1 MQVMAHQQRNAGLC
15 QHVTFEV
22 DPRGDLDHGE
32 PGLGQLDDATFGD
45 VENVLPALTRHLTG
59 EGDLGDLG
67 NELGNRAVRDDVQP
81 AIGDLDVLLA
91 GSEVAGVD
99 DLGCAGDDVVEA
111 PDAGGDVRSGGKV
124 RDVHIPGAGNLQE
137 GKHRHVETAALQQ
150 RELINTLHQR
160 LRVERAA
167 EGEPRRR
174 EAADRALLDHPGDVL
189 GVTLLQQHSWNGG
202 RDSEAQVY
210 RGIDLELGGSTP
222 GDHLLQAELHW
233 FDLVQVAMDLTRQG
247 RVVGRLSRLH
257 LIGGHHDRVDQDAR
271 NVHSLGGQLRVG
283 QPLDLSDDDPVVVVG
298 GVGLIQCAKSA
309 ALFLIG
315 QVAVRV
321 RGCGADDRDVD
332 LDGGV
337 EQVLLAGEL
346 HELDEVVGG
355 GVHLRALPPRIG
367 VSAEAHLRQ
376 HPGLTG

>member
-45 VENVLPALTRHLTG
+45 VENVLPASTRHLTG

-160 LRVERAA
+160 LRVSAQPKA
-167 EGEPRRR
+167 KPVAGKPPT
-174 EAADRALLDHPGDVL
+174 APCSITQ
-189 GVTLLQQHSWNGG
+189 VTS
-202 RDSEAQVY
+202 
-210 RGIDLELGGSTP
+210 
-222 GDHLLQAELHW
+222 
-233 FDLVQVAMDLTRQG
+233 
-247 RVVGRLSRLH
+247 
-257 LIGGHHDRVDQDAR
+257 
-271 NVHSLGGQLRVG
+271 
-283 QPLDLSDDDPVVVVG
+283 
-298 GVGLIQCAKSA
+298 SA
-309 ALFLIG
+309 
-315 QVAVRV
+315 
-321 RGCGADDRDVD
+321 
-332 LDGGV
+332 
-337 EQVLLAGEL
+337 
-346 HELDEVVGG
+346 
-355 GVHLRALPPRIG
+355 
-367 VSAEAHLRQ
+367 
-376 HPGLTG
+376 